1 MRTTKSRF
9 SHEACF
15 LRIALDC
22 NKNDFCLFMVVPR
35 RAILFTNLHS
45 MLISANATDIVY
57 QKVLELLVQY
67 GVNTNDAI
75 QQTVLLN
82 NDHFIGYR
90 FCSMSVRVDWLAQQG
105 ILVGKNERDET
116 IFEQKIEPSGNSK
129 LATPQSVIQQP
140 VAA

>member
-1 MRTTKSRF
+1 
-9 SHEACF
+9 
-15 LRIALDC
+15 
-22 NKNDFCLFMVVPR
+22 MVVPR